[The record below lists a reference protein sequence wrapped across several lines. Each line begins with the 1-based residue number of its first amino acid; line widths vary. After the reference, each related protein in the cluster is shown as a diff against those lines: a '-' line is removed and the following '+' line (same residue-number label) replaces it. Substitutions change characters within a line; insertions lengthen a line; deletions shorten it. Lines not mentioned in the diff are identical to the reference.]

1 VTRDAIVELLK
12 DAGEE
17 LLPVIGKAIQGL
29 IAGKPPEQVLSQ
41 AERDILAD
49 QAEKRLDAAL
59 HHKPIVPG
67 SGV

>member
-1 VTRDAIVELLK
+1 MTRDAIVELLK